1 LAESAAPLELGVAS
15 TTPTP
20 NLLPIAGLVLVIAAI
35 FVGLFLRRSTG
46 GSDASS

>member
-1 LAESAAPLELGVAS
+1 MAEGAAPLEFEVQP

-35 FVGLFLRRSTG
+35 FVALFLRRNPG
-46 GSDASS
+46 GSDTGS